1 MRKECCLILL
11 TVMLFSCGP
20 PRSIMHPPL
29 FPETEIS
36 FSEKFTIS
44 GVNITATLA
53 VAYDRGEIIDAYM
66 LDDTLRL
73 VLPDSTVINAS
84 LSSPTLGKEF

>member
-1 MRKECCLILL
+1 MRKEYLIVPLIAL
-11 TVMLFSCGP
+11 LFSCGP
-20 PRSIMHPPL
+20 PRSIRPPL
-29 FPETEIS
+29 FPRDEIS

-44 GVNITATLA
+44 GVDIIATLA

-66 LDDTLRL
+66 LGDTLCL
-73 VLPDSTVINAS
+73 VLPGGEVINAF